1 MTNNKSQNTEPVYN
15 RIGYRTRIGFSQSLS
30 TGIIA
35 IDGSIQYDYA
45 DEAEDCIEQL
55 TNDMWTLEKKFIEMG
70 YAVAKSIPPKEMK
83 DKKVGVGTKE
93 IKNTRIK
100 NKVTK

>member
-30 TGIIA
+30 SGIIA

-45 DEAEDCIEQL
+45 DEAQDCIKQL
-55 TNDMWTLEKKFIEMG
+55 VNDMQDLEKQFSDKG
-70 YAVAKSIPPKEMK
+70 YKVAKTIEPKE
-83 DKKVGVGTKE
+83 KKQDQKTETKE
-93 IKNTRIK
+93 IKNTKVK
-100 NKVTK
+100 NKVTR